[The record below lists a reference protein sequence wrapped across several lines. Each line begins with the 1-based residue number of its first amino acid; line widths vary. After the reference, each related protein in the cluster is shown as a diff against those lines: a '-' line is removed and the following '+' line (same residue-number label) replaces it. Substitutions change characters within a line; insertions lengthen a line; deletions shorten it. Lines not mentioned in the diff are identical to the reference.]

1 MNFPV
6 IKALHIEK
14 SYLMGYSILPVLNGV
29 EIRVERG
36 EFVAIMGPSGSG
48 KSTLL
53 HILGC
58 LDRPDTGSYHIEGC
72 NVLSA
77 TDSELSKIR
86 VTQIGFVFQS
96 FNLLSALNV
105 FENVRL
111 PFSYSRIEKGEARDR
126 VENAIAKVGLSHRI
140 KHRPAELSG
149 GELQRAAIARA
160 LVIGPKIILADE
172 PTGNLDSKTGIEI
185 MNLFQKLHHEGATI
199 VMISHN
205 HQIANHAQ
213 RVIELMDG
221 RIINL

>member
-1 MNFPV
+1 MNAPV
-6 IKALHIEK
+6 IEAMHIEK
-14 SYLMGYSILPVLNGV
+14 SYLMGSSILPVLNGV
-29 EIRVERG
+29 EIRVERS

-58 LDRPDTGSYHIEGC
+58 LDRPDTGSYHIEGH

-77 TDSELSKIR
+77 TDNELSQIR
-86 VTQIGFVFQS
+86 ATQIGFVFQS

-111 PFSYSRIEKGEARDR
+111 PFSYSRIEKNEAKDR
-126 VENAIAKVGLSHRI
+126 VENAIAKVGLTHRI
-140 KHRPAELSG
+140 THRPAELSG

-172 PTGNLDSKTGIEI
+172 PTGNLDSKTGLEI
-185 MNLFQKLHHEGATI
+185 MNLFQKLHYEGATI

-221 RIINL
+221 RIINK